1 MRNRLQ
7 TSYRDDIRLF
17 RWRHD
22 LVWYGLLG
30 LGLML
35 LPMVVPAFYV
45 GELSFV
51 FIYAIAGVGLMLLVG
66 YTGLVSLGHAAF
78 LGVGAYGHT
87 WFIGHGVPFLP
98 SMVLAGL
105 LAGVIGV
112 AVGIPTLRMTGIY
125 LSIATLA
132 MGEIIGQVFIRWE
145 SVTGGFRGLPVPAP
159 VVLGIDLGSGPR
171 FYGLCLA
178 VLVLVL
184 LGARNLL
191 RAPTGRSWV
200 AVRDSEIAAQSMGV
214 NLARTKTL
222 AFAVSAAITGLA
234 GALFAHKVGYLA
246 PDIFTVLLSIQL
258 LLLVVV
264 GGVGS
269 LHGAVFGAL
278 FVAVLPVIIAGVR
291 DSLPAALGQ
300 QPGLEPGVFGLVL
313 VLVILFEPLGIY
325 GRWRK
330 IRLYFSLF
338 PSYRKA
344 TFKRQKAFLRSER
357 LR

>member
-7 TSYRDDIRLF
+7 TSYLEDIRLF
-17 RWRHD
+17 RWPVDR
-22 LVWYGLLG
+22 LWYGLLA
-30 LGLML
+30 LGLL
-35 LPMVVPAFYV
+35 LVPLLLPAFYV
-45 GELSFV
+45 GELAFV

-78 LGVGAYGHT
+78 LGVGAYAHT
-87 WFIGHGVPFLP
+87 WFLTHGVPLP
-98 SMVLAGL
+98 VSMLLAALAAGL
-105 LAGVIGV
+105 IGV

-125 LSIATLA
+125 LAIATLA

-145 SVTGGFRGLPVPAP
+145 GLTGGFRGLAVPPPEVFGAP
-159 VVLGIDLGSGPR
+159 VASGPR
-171 FYGLCLA
+171 FYLLCLG

-191 RAPTGRSWV
+191 RSPTGRAWV

-269 LHGAVFGAL
+269 LHGAVFGAV
-278 FVAVLPVIIAGVR
+278 FVAVLPVVIAALR
-291 DSLPAALGQ
+291 DALPPALGQ
-300 QPGLEPGVFGLVL
+300 QPGLEPGIFGLVL
-313 VLVILFEPLGIY
+313 VLVILFEPLGVY

-330 IRLYFSLF
+330 VRLYFSLF
-338 PSYRKA
+338 PTYRKA
-344 TFKRQKAFLRSER
+344 TFRRQKAFLRSER
-357 LR
+357 FR

>member
-7 TSYRDDIRLF
+7 TRYQEDIRLF
-17 RWRHD
+17 RWPVDR
-22 LVWYGLLG
+22 VWYGLLA
-30 LGLML
+30 LLLVAIPFL
-35 LPMVVPAFYV
+35 LPEFYV

-78 LGVGAYGHT
+78 LGVGAYAHT
-87 WFIGHGVPFLP
+87 WFLMHGVPLLP
-98 SMVLAGL
+98 SML
-105 LAGVIGV
+105 LAGVAAGLIGV
-112 AVGIPTLRMTGIY
+112 TVGVPTLRMTGIY

-159 VVLGIDLGSGPR
+159 DLFGIPMAGGAR
-171 FYGLCLA
+171 FYGLSLA
-178 VLVLVL
+178 VLALVL
-184 LGARNLL
+184 LAARNLL
-191 RAPTGRSWV
+191 RSPTGRAWV
-200 AVRDSEIAAQSMGV
+200 AVRDSEIAAQSMGIH
-214 NLARTKTL
+214 LARTKTL
-222 AFAVSAAITGLA
+222 AFAVSAAITGIA
-234 GALFAHKVGYLA
+234 GALFAHKVGFLA

-269 LHGAVFGAL
+269 LHGAVFGAA
-278 FVAVLPVIIAGVR
+278 FVAVLPVVIASLR
-291 DSLPAALGQ
+291 DTLPAAIAQ
-300 QPGLEPGVFGLVL
+300 QPALEPGIFGLVL
-313 VLVILFEPLGIY
+313 VLVILFEPLGMY

-330 IRLYFSLF
+330 VRLYFSLF
-338 PSYRKA
+338 PAYRKA
-344 TFKRQKAFLRSER
+344 TFRRQKAFLRSER